1 MIVKICGIQSVE
13 AGLAAAEAGADMIGF
28 VFADSSRQVTAE
40 QAAQIGK
47 KLPSHVKKVGVF
59 VNEPIDSLINIVETA
74 ALDYIQLHGDETPVY
89 LSSLNK
95 PVMKAFSVSSEADLK
110 LLTNYACDYYLL
122 DSPAEA
128 YRGGNGR
135 PFDWSLASSES
146 LPREKLFLAGG
157 LHADNVQQAI
167 REVSPA
173 GVDVSSGVE
182 TDKQKDPLKI
192 QQFIAAAKKGQ

>member
-1 MIVKICGIQSVE
+1 MIVKICGIQSVD

-28 VFADSSRQVTAE
+28 VFAESSRKVTAE

-47 KLPSHVKKVGVF
+47 KLPSHIKKVGVF
-59 VNEPIDSLINIVETA
+59 VNEPIETLLHIADTA
-74 ALDYIQLHGDETPVY
+74 ALDYIQLHGDETPAYVKE
-89 LSSLNK
+89 LNK
-95 PVMKAFSVSSEADLK
+95 PVMKAFSVSSEADLE
-110 LLTNYACDYYLL
+110 LLTAFACDYYLL

-128 YRGGNGR
+128 YRGGNGTS
-135 PFDWSLASSES
+135 FDWSLASSKT
-146 LPREKLFLAGG
+146 LPRERLFLAGG

-182 TDKQKDPLKI
+182 TNKQKDTLKI
-192 QQFIAAAKKGQ
+192 QQFIAAAKKGK

>member
-1 MIVKICGIQSVE
+1 MIVKICGIQSVD

-28 VFADSSRQVTAE
+28 VFAESTRQVTAD

-59 VNEPIDSLINIVETA
+59 VNEPIDSLLNIADTA
-74 ALDYIQLHGDETPVY
+74 ALDYIQLHGDETPAYVKE
-89 LSSLNK
+89 LNK
-95 PVMKAFSVSSEADLK
+95 PVMKAFSVSSESDLK
-110 LLTNYACDYYLL
+110 RLTAYACDYYLL

-128 YRGGNGR
+128 YRGGNGT
-135 PFDWSLASSES
+135 PFDWSLASSKT

-167 REVSPA
+167 SEVSPA

-182 TDKQKDPLKI
+182 TNKQKDSLKI
-192 QQFIAAAKKGQ
+192 KQFIAAARKGQ